1 MAEVTQR
8 AEQQQESQKTLLGTI
23 ISTPFQFLGVMFGRR
38 PRLAQPSALGR
49 GRASGPG
56 RLGAGERSATHAGC
70 NRDRQ
75 SERPGLGLGH
85 RSARQLP
92 AVFQARNLIKNT
104 PAPRRVFLAEW
115 NQGDRQADRT
125 LICKRFAVN
134 TPHQSLRRSCLA
146 VLACSALV
154 AQGAFAASASEQAN
168 LEVMIRQLNALEDTA
183 HRSAQGADEPGQ
195 RFYFDYSRLAADLQ
209 RIRQGLQD
217 YMTPSRAQPRDP
229 SDLSGDYTLRGG
241 PMP

>member
-1 MAEVTQR
+1 MEPKHQR
-8 AEQQQESQKTLLGTI
+8 S
-23 ISTPFQFLGVMFGRR
+23 R
-38 PRLAQPSALGR
+38 PPLAFPHRPAR
-49 GRASGPG
+49 G
-56 RLGAGERSATHAGC
+56 
-70 NRDRQ
+70 
-75 SERPGLGLGH
+75 
-85 RSARQLP
+85 
-92 AVFQARNLIKNT
+92 
-104 PAPRRVFLAEW
+104 
-115 NQGDRQADRT
+115 
-125 LICKRFAVN
+125 
-134 TPHQSLRRSCLA
+134 
-146 VLACSALV
+146 CS
-154 AQGAFAASASEQAN
+154 ASASEQAN